1 MNEFTLHQRAVTS
14 CIRLN
19 CPAALFLGLMLI
31 FSPYICAFE
40 CQSSLVV
47 RMFDSYGKIWKV
59 ADIQISSVSGNT
71 VKSARGSKV
80 TFSNLPCG
88 DYIVKASAILGSIS
102 TVYTVAHVGASQ
114 REVFLGLP
122 IRFGDWEGEYGI
134 RSITGHIVADG
145 GLQPDLWIRLESLY
159 LPIRLDA
166 KPDNKGHF
174 RFDGLEGGYYSV
186 FIYRGNSL
194 ILTREVEIDLVGPE
208 ETALELRLP
217 RED

>member
-1 MNEFTLHQRAVTS
+1 MG
-14 CIRLN
+14 CIDSHKKPLRL
-19 CPAALFLGLMLI
+19 CFRRICLVLFLLALASTI
-31 FSPYICAFE
+31 SPAVLAADCE
-40 CQSSLVV
+40 SSLVLHMV
-47 RMFDSYGKIWKV
+47 NSYGQKTKAARV
-59 ADIQISSVSGNT
+59 EVRTVSGAL
-71 VKSARGSKV
+71 VKSALGSTI
-80 TFSNLPCG
+80 TFTGLPCG
-88 DYIVKASAILGSIS
+88 DYLVKAWAPLGSIN
-102 TVYTVAHVGASQ
+102 TVYAAIHVGISQ
-114 REVFLGLP
+114 RELFLGLP
-122 IRFGDWEGEYGI
+122 VRFGDWEGEYGI

-166 KPDNKGHF
+166 KPDKKGHF

-186 FIYRGNSL
+186 LIYRGNSL